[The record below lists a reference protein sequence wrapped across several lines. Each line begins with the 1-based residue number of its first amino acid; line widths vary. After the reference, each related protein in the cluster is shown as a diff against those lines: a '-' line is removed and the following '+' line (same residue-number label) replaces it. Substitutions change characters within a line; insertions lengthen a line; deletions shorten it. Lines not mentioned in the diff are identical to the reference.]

1 MSPEDKK
8 TINSV
13 LEEATKWLDN
23 NQHGTKEEYEE
34 KQKELESKILPL
46 LQKGMDPNAMGGG
59 MDGMPD
65 MSGMALNG
73 MPKPSTESH
82 DSGPKIE
89 EID

>member
-46 LQKGMDPNAMGGG
+46 LQKGMDPSTMGG
-59 MDGMPD
+59 GMPD
-65 MSGMALNG
+65 MSGMAPNG

-82 DSGPKIE
+82 DDGPKIE
-89 EID
+89 ENY